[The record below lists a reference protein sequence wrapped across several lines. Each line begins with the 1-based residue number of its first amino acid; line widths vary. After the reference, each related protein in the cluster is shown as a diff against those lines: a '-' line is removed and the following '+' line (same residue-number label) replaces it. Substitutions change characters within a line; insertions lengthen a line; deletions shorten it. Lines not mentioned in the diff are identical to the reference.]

1 MISLI
6 QVANKYQLQ
15 SLLLACEGVL
25 VQMVDKHNCLTLLLW
40 ANKFLLKNLADV
52 AIAVYIRNYKD
63 IDITCSVDEDT
74 YAYVEEIRK
83 NTNHAYAFDN
93 TNNNIE
99 NGMSNSNDG
108 AA

>member
-25 VQMVDKHNCLTLLLW
+25 VQMVDKENCLTLLLW
-40 ANKFLLKNLADV
+40 ANKFLLKNLANV

-63 IDITCSVDEDT
+63 IDISCSVDEET
-74 YAYVEEIRK
+74 YAYVEGIRM
-83 NTNHAYAFDN
+83 NTNHAYVFDIDN
-93 TNNNIE
+93 AHLQSGSCE
-99 NGMSNSNDG
+99 NDG